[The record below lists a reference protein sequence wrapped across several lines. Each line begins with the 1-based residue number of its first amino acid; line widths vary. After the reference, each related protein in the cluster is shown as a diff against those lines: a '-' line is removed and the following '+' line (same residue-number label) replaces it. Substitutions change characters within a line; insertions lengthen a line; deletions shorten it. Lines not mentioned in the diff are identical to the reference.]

1 MFNTPCK
8 RFIKLP
14 SLMDNPSHPCAIR
27 RPRNSRWHGSNCM
40 AWANAISAK
49 FKGVSIKLTECA
61 LDYLLILIKFEGF
74 FIKLPSLL
82 NNPSHPRVI
91 RRPGYFGWCG
101 YKNWRVFAAP
111 RPVGQCGGTHGIC
124 LSFLLYENECVWW
137 WLIERIMWE
146 LWRKNLIVQHLEL

>member
-1 MFNTPCK
+1 MRDPTAEKFPMTWFKLYFYKARGGCCK
-8 RFIKLP
+8 TV
-14 SLMDNPSHPCAIR
+14 CEV
-27 RPRNSRWHGSNCM
+27 

-91 RRPGYFGWCG
+91 RRPGYSGWRG

-124 LSFLLYENECVWW
+124 LSFLWYENECAGW

-146 LWRKNLIVQHLEL
+146 LWQKKNLIVQHLEL

>member
-1 MFNTPCK
+1 
-8 RFIKLP
+8 
-14 SLMDNPSHPCAIR
+14 MDNPSHPCVIR
-27 RPRNSRWHGSNCM
+27 QLRNSGWCGSNCISIKLEGVAVKTICEV
-40 AWANAISAK
+40 AWANVISTK
-49 FKGVSIKLTECA
+49 FKGVSLKLTECE
-61 LDYLLILIKFEGF
+61 LDYILILIKFEGF

-91 RRPGYFGWCG
+91 RWPGYSGWRA

-124 LSFLLYENECVWW
+124 LSFLWYENECAGW
-137 WLIERIMWE
+137 WLMERIMWE